1 MEEKIFDYSISET
14 LNNIY
19 DGECLNIYEGANIL
33 LTILYLVFGS
43 IVSRSKGINFEDNIK
58 IINTLIGACT
68 LIPSAILLKE
78 LKSVLTNKQV
88 LSEKRN
94 EINELR
100 KKLGLGKIKYVRRD
114 YKQDGEY
121 IVTIE
126 DRKGKIIYLKEVRNI
141 LNNNIET
148 FSFEEVNKRTLK

>member
-33 LTILYLVFGS
+33 LIILYATFGS
-43 IVSRSKGINFEDNIK
+43 IISMSKGISFEDNIK
-58 IINTLIGACT
+58 IINTLVGACT
-68 LIPSAILLKE
+68 LVPSAILLKE

-88 LSEKRN
+88 LCKKRN

-100 KKLGLGKIKYVRRD
+100 EKLGLSKIKYVRRD

-126 DRKGKIIYLKEVRNI
+126 DRKGKIVYLKEVRNT

-148 FSFEEVNKRTLK
+148 FSTYETNRLVLK